1 MLVHKVEAQDSEL
14 VALRAHKA
22 DLMAQREQL
31 LNQREATL
39 ALSSDKKVQFD
50 ELRDEIKL
58 IETQIDRLQTDR
70 KELVNK

>member
-1 MLVHKVEAQDSEL
+1 
-14 VALRAHKA
+14 
-22 DLMAQREQL
+22 MAQREQL